1 MQTAS
6 YPPVTILSLTLF
18 TFLFYTVM
26 FALGGLILWA
36 FTRFENQMQQF
47 DLLEKLALSVALG
60 SALIPLIV
68 FVLTPISGF
77 TNVITIIITVCALV
91 FIGIIALKNKEQ
103 LKPFFIELKSI
114 HPIIVIT
121 LAISFG
127 IRLFPTLGLYV
138 YPGDDAK
145 FHTFYVYLIVN
156 NKGYPNSFFPFYS
169 ASLAYNL
176 GLHALAAFFFYISP
190 FPIEQTILLLTNTYS
205 FLSPVSMYALG
216 KKLFDNKEIAARICF
231 LSGLVAHTPMYF
243 FNWGGNSFILAFF
256 LVPIAVSIA
265 IQIVKEI
272 KVSVVLSALLVIILV
287 GILYVNYLSF
297 FIAICGLIA
306 VNILPVL
313 RKNIKP
319 LFNALLC
326 VFFSMLIVLPRILLS
341 ISSTQERESFLV
353 DKLPSWWAK
362 TQIFTYSNFTS
373 YSGLENVFE
382 RFVIKDFG
390 GSILL
395 LAFVGILFYL
405 VTNRKRNPS
414 NNPIISTVVWGALL
428 LLIAA
433 NGPTGFYFIEF
444 PFWYIFLPRYFRAA
458 LILPLLCIGGYGLTK
473 LSNWAGSIVDFKSLN
488 TLTAKQTFQKIIY
501 ALILVSIA
509 IESLLLF
516 NYMVGNYAHSAVTKA
531 DYEAFMWIQNN
542 TDKNATFFV
551 SRADAGEWIPAIANR
566 RTYPMA
572 RSFGDFIF
580 SEEDENKLTRLEELM
595 YSNPNS
601 EEALSLLISFDVDYV
616 YIGKKAIYDR
626 QVIPPTLFLESR
638 NYISVYSDGDVWI
651 FQVIYG

>member
-1 MQTAS
+1 MQTGF
-6 YPPVTILSLTLF
+6 YLPVTIFSLTLF
-18 TFLFYTVM
+18 TLTFFIVM
-26 FALGGLILWA
+26 LAFGGLILWMIS
-36 FTRFENQMQQF
+36 RIENQMQHF
-47 DLLEKLALSVALG
+47 DLLEKLALSIALS

-68 FVLTPISGF
+68 FVLTPMAGF
-77 TNVITIIITVCALV
+77 TNVTTVILTICVLV
-91 FIGIIALKNKEQ
+91 SVGIIAFKNKEKIN
-103 LKPFFIELKSI
+103 LIISELKAI
-114 HPIIVIT
+114 HPLIIIT

-156 NKGYPNSFFPFYS
+156 NKGYPTSFSPFYS
-169 ASLAYNL
+169 SSLAYNL

-190 FPIEQTILLLTNTYS
+190 FPIEQTVLLLTNTYS
-205 FLSPVSMYALG
+205 FLSPVSMYVLG
-216 KKLFDNKEIAARICF
+216 KKLFDNKEIAANICF
-231 LSGLVAHTPMYF
+231 ISGLVAHTPMYF

-256 LVPIAVSIA
+256 LVPIAVSIT
-265 IQIVKEI
+265 IQMVKEN
-272 KVSVVLSALLVIILV
+272 KFSVLLSVILIMILV

-306 VNILPVL
+306 VNIMPVL
-313 RKNIKP
+313 RKSIKP
-319 LFNALLC
+319 LLTALLC
-326 VFFSMLIVLPRILLS
+326 VFFSLLIVLPRIVLS
-341 ISSTQERESFLV
+341 ISSTRERESFLV

-390 GSILL
+390 GSVLL
-395 LAFVGILFYL
+395 LAFVGMVFYL
-405 VTNRKRNPS
+405 VTNRKRNQS
-414 NNPIISTVVWGALL
+414 NISIISTIAWGALL

-458 LILPLLCIGGYGLTK
+458 LILPLLCIGGYGLTEI
-473 LSNWAGSIVDFKSLN
+473 SNWAGSIIDFRSLN
-488 TLTAKQTFQKIIY
+488 TLTAKKTFQKMIY
-501 ALILVSIA
+501 ALILISIA
-509 IESLLLF
+509 IESFLLF
-516 NYMVGNYAHSAVTKA
+516 NYMVGNYAHSAVTKE
-531 DYEAFMWIQNN
+531 DYEAFLWIKNN

-551 SRADAGEWIPAIANR
+551 TKADAGEWIPAIANR

-572 RSFGDFIF
+572 RSFGDFLF
-580 SEEDENKLTRLEELM
+580 SAEDENKLNRLEELM
-595 YSNPNS
+595 YNNPNS
-601 EEALSLLISFDVDYV
+601 EEALSLLISFDIEYI

-626 QVIPPTLFLESR
+626 QLLNANLFLGSR
-638 NYISVYSDGDVWI
+638 KYMSVYSDGDVWI
-651 FQVIYG
+651 FKIV